1 MKKINIVIFLFCYL
15 NLYSQQQ
22 SILWK
27 IEKDSVTSY
36 IIGTNHLFGESFLK
50 KDKVILLKIEESNLV
65 LAENIGE
72 SYSIINVREDSSSTG
87 FLNQDQLKLLENIS
101 SKKTSINKL
110 QLREIMIII
119 DDVWAKKSCLNN
131 RERKDSLSLDNF
143 IIKTAQE
150 KGIKVGGLEDPFVAL
165 EYINKYTYEEYDDN
179 RLKEIIVAKLN
190 NINKNIKH
198 SHCKIEKN
206 YRNKNYEY
214 NFNKKMEH
222 PILAERN
229 INWMKK
235 IPNLLEEYKKVFI
248 AVGIGHLDYEN
259 GILNLLKN
267 EGYNVTPVKI

>member
-119 DDVWAKKSCLNN
+119 DEVWAKKSCLNN

-165 EYINKYTYEEYDDN
+165 EYINKYTYEEYDYIYNHYNTDGAAAVAEQLDRSVPSIEN
-179 RLKEIIVAKLN
+179 KAAKLGLV
-190 NINKNIKH
+190 NKGVFTAN
-198 SHCKIEKN
+198 ELQLA
-206 YRNKNYEY
+206 
-214 NFNKKMEH
+214 KKYGNTLGDAMVFLL
-222 PILAERN
+222 PERTVPE
-229 INWMKK
+229 IREM
-235 IPNLLEEYKKVFI
+235 I
-248 AVGIGHLDYEN
+248 ACAN
-259 GILNLLKN
+259 G
-267 EGYNVTPVKI
+267 